1 MRHIIDLILSHSICA
16 AFVCSDSIATVSV
29 QHVQYVKLISN
40 QNLQEKY
47 ADYWKTSGRWDPLG
61 VIESF
66 MNPKFEIA
74 EGMEDYCFILAK
86 IGLIRF
92 TQNDTE
98 RVVKTI
104 RKTETRFAGYDEI
117 KEKAGNRD
125 RAREEI
131 FIRENRVPI
140 AELAL
145 EEFNQTWLKSHRPAL
160 KKQSQKD
167 VAIENYLRDDIEKQK
182 FWTVQDHTDTSSHS
196 GVLIRRKPVFLT

>member
-1 MRHIIDLILSHSICA
+1 MHTKSAMSGDDIFLQCIQNQQNLAKSILKHIYRIPEKEIFLPIEIVVHPRLILQSAKYNTAHYRPHLESICA
-16 AFVCSDSIATVSV
+16 AFGCSDLIATVSV

-47 ADYWKTSGRWDPLG
+47 ADYWKISGRWDPLG

-117 KEKAGNRD
+117 KEKAGKRD

-131 FIRENRVPI
+131 FIRGN
-140 AELAL
+140 
-145 EEFNQTWLKSHRPAL
+145 
-160 KKQSQKD
+160 
-167 VAIENYLRDDIEKQK
+167 
-182 FWTVQDHTDTSSHS
+182 HS
-196 GVLIRRKPVFLT
+196 

>member
-1 MRHIIDLILSHSICA
+1 MGS
-16 AFVCSDSIATVSV
+16 VGSD
-29 QHVQYVKLISN
+29 
-40 QNLQEKY
+40 QEFY
-47 ADYWKTSGRWDPLG
+47 
-61 VIESF
+61 
-66 MNPKFEIA
+66 KFEIA

-86 IGLIRF
+86 IGLIRI

-117 KEKAGNRD
+117 KEKAGKRD

-140 AELAL
+140 AELPL

-167 VAIENYLRDDIEKQK
+167 VAIENYLRDDIGKQK
-182 FWTVQDHTDTSSHS
+182 LWTA
-196 GVLIRRKPVFLT
+196 